1 MNSEFDVKDDTTTM
15 LKIGQKDRY
24 QIRTKRKE
32 VFIFLLLTLLN
43 LITFIVWLISD
54 HSETESTCKS
64 KNLLTKISD
73 ESNWTEFD
81 VQSD

>member
-32 VFIFLLLTLLN
+32 VFIFA
-43 LITFIVWLISD
+43 
-54 HSETESTCKS
+54 
-64 KNLLTKISD
+64 
-73 ESNWTEFD
+73 FD
-81 VQSD
+81 TSQLDSFHRLAYLGSFGN